1 LAELLPCGLT
11 GVIPCLCRYTPIGRP
26 HERDVRSTV
35 PLVQTPDSTD
45 YKLPLNC
52 PSRPWDAINP
62 QLGVHFLMNVGVIAK
77 RLLPGFE
84 SRLLVRR
91 MLNLPRD
98 TYERVTGR
106 RDPLIPPHGLWF
118 VGGEENYQAVNEE
131 FLDYFVK
138 FGGLQPHHR
147 VLDVGCGIGVMA
159 SRLTKFLSPKGAYF
173 GFDIV
178 PIGINWARRHISSRF
193 PNFSFAHVDLFNKHY
208 NPNGKLSADRFD
220 FPYVDNSFDF
230 VFLKSVFTHLLP
242 GSIGHYLNEISRVLK
257 PSGRCLLT
265 VFLLNDES
273 DRLIRD
279 GESSIPLLHQ
289 LDGCRV
295 LDPEF
300 PETAVGISEVDLM
313 QLCGKVGL
321 QLLPPV
327 HYGSWCGRKS
337 AMSYQD
343 ILVLIPAKRKEDQC

>member
-1 LAELLPCGLT
+1 
-11 GVIPCLCRYTPIGRP
+11 
-26 HERDVRSTV
+26 
-35 PLVQTPDSTD
+35 
-45 YKLPLNC
+45 
-52 PSRPWDAINP
+52 
-62 QLGVHFLMNVGVIAK
+62 MNFGIIAK

-91 MLNLPRD
+91 VLNLPRD
-98 TYERVTGR
+98 TYDRITGR

-131 FLDYFVK
+131 FLGYFIK
-138 FGGLQPHHR
+138 IGGLQPHHH

-159 SRLTKFLSPKGAYF
+159 SRLTKFLSPDGAYF

-178 PIGINWARRHISSRF
+178 PMGIKWARQHIGSRF
-193 PNFSFAHVDLFNKHY
+193 PNFSFAHVDLFNTHY
-208 NPNGKLSADRFD
+208 NPKGKLSADRFE
-220 FPYVDNSFDF
+220 FPYASHSFDF

-242 GSIGHYLNEISRVLK
+242 RSIEHYLSQISRVLK

-273 DRLIRD
+273 TRLIQLGD
-279 GESSIPLLHQ
+279 SSIPLLHQ

-295 LDPEF
+295 VDPQF
-300 PETAVGISEVDLM
+300 PETAVGIPETKLLE
-313 QLCGKVGL
+313 LCSRRSLNLV
-321 QLLPPV
+321 PPI
-327 HYGSWCGRKS
+327 HYGSWCGRNP

-343 ILVLIPAKRKEDQC
+343 ILVLSPAT